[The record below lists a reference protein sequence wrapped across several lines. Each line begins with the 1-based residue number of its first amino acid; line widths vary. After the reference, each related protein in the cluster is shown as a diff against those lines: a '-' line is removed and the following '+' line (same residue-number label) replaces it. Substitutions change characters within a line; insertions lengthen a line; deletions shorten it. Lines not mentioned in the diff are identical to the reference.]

1 MGTRNH
7 NLSFLEEQLLI
18 ITAQSPLQ
26 TLKGLSNIIFHLNKM
41 SQRIERCSGMNE
53 QIDGARLD
61 RRKRRRRERAVLDSI
76 LVGVSKIHKKAMVLG
91 YTLTDGET
99 LVNH

>member
-1 MGTRNH
+1 
-7 NLSFLEEQLLI
+7 
-18 ITAQSPLQ
+18 
-26 TLKGLSNIIFHLNKM
+26 
-41 SQRIERCSGMNE
+41 MNE